1 LSKKKLQ
8 KLVPQLP
15 TAAQVGGVAKDAAKE
30 MAGAAVGSVTMVVG
44 PVFGAIGAFGE
55 HMTMLGKAIYWA
67 FRRPF
72 RAKLFIEQM
81 EFIGIGSLPIIIL
94 VGGFTGAVTA
104 LQAVTAFALLQSQA
118 FAGMAVGLSL
128 AVELA
133 PVLTAL
139 MLAGRAGAGI
149 ATELGTMRITEQID
163 ALETMAVSPI
173 QYLIVPRLMAGLI
186 MGPLLTMTFFLIGM
200 AGAYLVAVVVMGV
213 DHGSFLEKFV
223 WYVDPVHIAQGLIK
237 SVVFGLGVCLIGCYQ
252 GYNAQGGGRGV
263 GIATTRAVVMGSVMV
278 LCTDYFL
285 TSVLIDILGMGKQ
298 Q

>member
-1 LSKKKLQ
+1 MKKSKIPKI
-8 KLVPQLP
+8 PPLP
-15 TAAQVGGVAKDAAKE
+15 SASQMVDGAKGV
-30 MAGAAVGSVTMVVG
+30 AGAAIGGVTFVVG
-44 PVFGAIGAFGE
+44 PGFTFIGIVGE
-55 HMTMLGKAIYWA
+55 HIIMLAKAFYWA

-72 RAKLFIEQM
+72 RGRLFIESM

-118 FAGMAVGLSL
+118 FSGMAVGLSL

-149 ATELGTMRITEQID
+149 ATELGTMRISEQID

-173 QYLIVPRLMAGLI
+173 QYLIVPRLVAGLV

-200 AGAYLVAVVVMGV
+200 VGAYFVAVVVMGV
-213 DHGSFLEKFV
+213 DHGSFLEKFF

-237 SVVFGLGVCLIGCYQ
+237 SIVFGLGVCLIGCYQ

-278 LCTDYFL
+278 LCLDYFL
-285 TSVLIDILGMGKQ
+285 TDVLIVVLGMGKVQ
-298 Q
+298 